1 LGDSNLHVIVQ
12 VPPQNYLASR
22 PRIEALVYGGLK
34 DFRGSVS
41 AEHGIGLEK
50 KAWLA
55 VSRNEAELTLMR
67 TLKKAL
73 DSNGI
78 LNPGKIL

>member
-1 LGDSNLHVIVQ
+1 MAIAPKNTTI
-12 VPPQNYLASR
+12 PSR
-22 PRIEALVYGGLK
+22 PKIEALVYGGLK
-34 DFRGSVS
+34 EFRGSVS

-50 KAWLA
+50 KTWLA
-55 VSRNEAELTLMR
+55 VSRNEDELKLMR
-67 TLKKAL
+67 TLKKVL